1 MLSRSV
7 AISAAR
13 DLEWNMRLGERSLGA
28 HDPLRDGCFRY
39 NERARDL
46 VGGETAEQTQGER
59 DAGFGGEN
67 WVTRG
72 EHESQQVVANV
83 VVERCV
89 EVGHAHLLL
98 GVQLVPNLLVLALDA
113 LAAPVQVD
121 GAVLGG
127 GHEPGAGIVR
137 HSCLRPPLERSDKGV
152 LRQVFGDADVTRD
165 ASETRNES
173 WRLDSP
179 DGIDGSVDVG
189 HDSGLKSRLLLTLSG
204 IGGLS
209 GGA

>member
-1 MLSRSV
+1 M
-7 AISAAR
+7 
-13 DLEWNMRLGERSLGA
+13 
-28 HDPLRDGCFRY
+28 
-39 NERARDL
+39 
-46 VGGETAEQTQGER
+46 
-59 DAGFGGEN
+59 
-67 WVTRG
+67 TRG
-72 EHESQQVVANV
+72 EHEPEQVVANV
-83 VVERCV
+83 VVQSGV
-89 EVGHAHLLL
+89 EIGHAHFLLR
-98 GVQLVPNLLVLALDA
+98 VELVADLFVLALDA

-152 LRQVFGDADVTRD
+152 LRQVLGDADVTRD
-165 ASETRNES
+165 ASETCNES

-189 HDSGLKSRLLLTLSG
+189 HDSGLQSRLLLTLSG
-204 IGGLS
+204 FGGLT